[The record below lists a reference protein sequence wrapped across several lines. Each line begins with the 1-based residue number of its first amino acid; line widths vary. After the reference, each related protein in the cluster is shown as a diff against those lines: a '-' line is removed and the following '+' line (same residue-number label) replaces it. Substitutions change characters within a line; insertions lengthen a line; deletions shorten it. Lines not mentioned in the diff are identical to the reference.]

1 MAPEDPLLQSPRRFF
16 ARGWLAWLILIPAV
30 LATLVLGVLFF
41 ALFLALLAVAA
52 LVIGLRLWW
61 LRRRPHRPRSSEII
75 EAEYEV
81 IQEREKTNR
90 KQPK

>member
-1 MAPEDPLLQSPRRFF
+1 MPPHGPFLQTSQRFF
-16 ARGWLAWLILIPAV
+16 ARGWLTWLILIPAV
-30 LATLVLGVLFF
+30 LATLTLGVLFF

-61 LRRRPHRPRSSEII
+61 LRRRPHRPSSSEII